1 MSNKFLINCPTI
13 LASLPPTEDP
23 SHIHSCTA
31 GLLLR
36 SLQSAPIRAE
46 SWSSELSQR
55 VRTFPGEASWVFSAW
70 HPGRSPP
77 IRWSWVSGAH

>member
-1 MSNKFLINCPTI
+1 MSNKFFINCLTI

-23 SHIHSCTA
+23 SHRHSWTA
-31 GLLLR
+31 DLLLR
-36 SLQSAPIRAE
+36 SPQSAPVRAE
-46 SWSSELSQR
+46 SWSSEHQQ

-77 IRWSWVSGAH
+77 IQWS